1 MKYGPDSDIKVR
13 RKTAF
18 LLNNL
23 LNPAS
28 SATTSDPVPGIIHAN
43 SHASMVSDPDS
54 ASTSEATCQALREKG
69 VLDVI
74 IRSLVN
80 PVPFGADG
88 DNHNDVDFE
97 EKIIRYVNLSIDVL
111 REILMKS

>member
-1 MKYGPDSDIKVR
+1 VTDSDIKVR

-28 SATTSDPVPGIIHAN
+28 SASGEPTPSGVHAPLVHAN
-43 SHASMVSDPDS
+43 SHASMLSDPES
-54 ASTSEATCQALREKG
+54 ASTSEATCRAMRDNG
-69 VLDVI
+69 VLEVV

-88 DNHNDVDFE
+88 DTTNDVDFE
-97 EKIIRYVNLSIDVL
+97 EKIVQYVDFRIF
-111 REILMKS
+111 